1 MTSAPQPP
9 RLARLLVRARLRG
22 GERTDVES
30 DLAELFEERVERL
43 DLHRARRRYWR
54 DAISLWLQPRRAT
67 ILRTPTSHGV
77 RRRPMLGADIRWA
90 WRSIRSR
97 PTASIAVVVVL
108 AVGVGLAAAM
118 FALADPYVL
127 RALPYPRPSELVLI
141 SPHDPLPTIQKGKLV
156 EPTDNL
162 TVADWR
168 ARVHLFSAMAGIGD
182 RHTIQVDRNGV
193 LTTLRTADV
202 SAGFFAIMGLPMP
215 SGVPWRVAPDQHAER
230 PIAIVDD
237 HATQIGM
244 PLTSPDGERWRVAV
258 LLPATFVFPQA
269 SGERV
274 TALVPL
280 ADEHI
285 QHVVHFSATG
295 TATSMLTLLAR
306 LAPGVTAEQADA
318 AVAPPPGATPP
329 GFPTRRTVE
338 RLSDVMTSRT
348 RALALGAA
356 IAGLLIFLTSAAN
369 IANLLAA
376 RGASRLREF
385 GARQAMGATR
395 VDLARL
401 VLVELAG
408 LTMAAVAIGLA
419 LAAATLKLLAV
430 VMPADY
436 AALGAPAVGGRE
448 IVFAAAIGVVVMV
461 TGLAPAWIAWRVNA
475 SALVPHLVSIEGRQA
490 RTLRFALTA
499 GQAAVAMVLLMGGAL
514 LLRSY
519 ARLLNQDTGFAPDAS
534 VLTTLYPQSSGS
546 ARSEHVSATLARL
559 RFIPG
564 ISHPAA
570 ILGDLG
576 DDVTGVNL
584 ELMNGRLLRT
594 GGRALVTADYAL
606 ATGARLIAGR
616 FFTDADADHALV
628 VNEAFAKLCCPDRS
642 ALGAILAAGTP
653 DQRAIVGVMADA
665 LDSALDH
672 SPVPRVFQ
680 PLDDTP
686 YWGSNGIEIHY
697 VFRASGATNEWLPL
711 AERAVLDVDSSSV
724 VTGASTIDARL
735 FDTVRDRS
743 FSTLVVVLF
752 GITTIVVSATGL
764 IGIVGFSVARR
775 TREIAVRMAIG
786 ARARDVRWL
795 VAREAVLAAIA
806 GAIGGLAA
814 GAWLSGTLTHLLFG
828 IPPQDPMSFA
838 AAVLVMAVVVAGAA
852 SIPASRALRID
863 PCDALRSE

>member
-285 QHVVHFSATG
+285 QYSHIHAHPAGAPGARRHRGAGGRRCRATARRHPARVSHATHGRTAVGRDDIPHAGARPRRRYRRPADLPDVGGQHRESARGTRRFSA
-295 TATSMLTLLAR
+295 A
-306 LAPGVTAEQADA
+306 
-318 AVAPPPGATPP
+318 
-329 GFPTRRTVE
+329 
-338 RLSDVMTSRT
+338 
-348 RALALGAA
+348 
-356 IAGLLIFLTSAAN
+356 
-369 IANLLAA
+369 
-376 RGASRLREF
+376 
-385 GARQAMGATR
+385 
-395 VDLARL
+395 
-401 VLVELAG
+401 
-408 LTMAAVAIGLA
+408 
-419 LAAATLKLLAV
+419 
-430 VMPADY
+430 
-436 AALGAPAVGGRE
+436 
-448 IVFAAAIGVVVMV
+448 
-461 TGLAPAWIAWRVNA
+461 
-475 SALVPHLVSIEGRQA
+475 
-490 RTLRFALTA
+490 
-499 GQAAVAMVLLMGGAL
+499 
-514 LLRSY
+514 
-519 ARLLNQDTGFAPDAS
+519 
-534 VLTTLYPQSSGS
+534 
-546 ARSEHVSATLARL
+546 
-559 RFIPG
+559 
-564 ISHPAA
+564 
-570 ILGDLG
+570 
-576 DDVTGVNL
+576 
-584 ELMNGRLLRT
+584 
-594 GGRALVTADYAL
+594 
-606 ATGARLIAGR
+606 
-616 FFTDADADHALV
+616 
-628 VNEAFAKLCCPDRS
+628 
-642 ALGAILAAGTP
+642 
-653 DQRAIVGVMADA
+653 
-665 LDSALDH
+665 
-672 SPVPRVFQ
+672 
-680 PLDDTP
+680 
-686 YWGSNGIEIHY
+686 
-697 VFRASGATNEWLPL
+697 
-711 AERAVLDVDSSSV
+711 
-724 VTGASTIDARL
+724 
-735 FDTVRDRS
+735 
-743 FSTLVVVLF
+743 
-752 GITTIVVSATGL
+752 
-764 IGIVGFSVARR
+764 
-775 TREIAVRMAIG
+775 
-786 ARARDVRWL
+786 
-795 VAREAVLAAIA
+795 
-806 GAIGGLAA
+806 
-814 GAWLSGTLTHLLFG
+814 
-828 IPPQDPMSFA
+828 
-838 AAVLVMAVVVAGAA
+838 
-852 SIPASRALRID
+852 
-863 PCDALRSE
+863 